1 MFSSKDRDEREI
13 DEYHDEC
20 NGYGSSS
27 ESSGSESGSI
37 DLLGLLYIRL
47 TS

>member
-1 MFSSKDRDEREI
+1 MFLSKDRDEREI

-20 NGYGSSS
+20 NGYDSSS

-37 DLLGLLYIRL
+37 DLLGLLYMRL